1 MVNLLRVT
9 TLSHHPG
16 PLSRAHRAEEPA
28 SSARGLEA
36 LADASGRELRSEH
49 TALENL
55 RRETDSAS
63 AAAEAARRR
72 GDAARRQL
80 DAVEEELAHLRAEA
94 RASSARVSARSGALD
109 ERTRALAEA
118 RASRLRVDAELCA
131 RRATCSAA
139 MDVVHERLREIRQLF
154 IEHDAFAEEL
164 AEDSPHP
171 ADTLAASL
179 PVEVRD
185 AVVDANLRLRAVEE
199 KLRRELTPTGAGTSG

>member
-1 MVNLLRVT
+1 
-9 TLSHHPG
+9 
-16 PLSRAHRAEEPA
+16 
-28 SSARGLEA
+28 
-36 LADASGRELRSEH
+36 
-49 TALENL
+49 
-55 RRETDSAS
+55 
-63 AAAEAARRR
+63 
-72 GDAARRQL
+72 
-80 DAVEEELAHLRAEA
+80 
-94 RASSARVSARSGALD
+94 
-109 ERTRALAEA
+109 
-118 RASRLRVDAELCA
+118 
-131 RRATCSAA
+131 